1 MKTTII
7 DRGSSFSFWF
17 YSLFTIRF
25 SLLSSFPENREEI
38 REKVALLRK
47 ALIKMGIC
55 GIVYCEVMRM
65 NSPLL
70 DKSLDFATQIVLFYE
85 QFYKTKKDTTIAKQ
99 LLRSATS
106 IGANINEAV
115 YGNSKADFI
124 SKLHIALKE
133 TGESLYWLSLLQRTN
148 LIEYN
153 FDELLLLA
161 EEIKRMLIASL
172 NTAKK

>member
-1 MKTTII
+1 M
-7 DRGSSFSFWF
+7 
-17 YSLFTIRF
+17 LC
-25 SLLSSFPENREEI
+25 
-38 REKVALLRK
+38 K
-47 ALIKMGIC
+47 ALIPIEFYGI
-55 GIVYCEVMRM
+55 ILTEVKPM

-85 QFYKTKKDTTIAKQ
+85 AFCKTKKDTTIAQQ

-115 YGNSKADFI
+115 YGNSKADFV

-133 TGESLYWLSLLQRTN
+133 TGESIYWL
-148 LIEYN
+148 IDYP

-172 NTAKK
+172 NTAKRN

>member
-1 MKTTII
+1 
-7 DRGSSFSFWF
+7 
-17 YSLFTIRF
+17 
-25 SLLSSFPENREEI
+25 
-38 REKVALLRK
+38 
-47 ALIKMGIC
+47 
-55 GIVYCEVMRM
+55 M

-85 QFYKTKKDTTIAKQ
+85 EFSKSKIDTTIAKQ

-124 SKLHIALKE
+124 SKLHISLKE
-133 TGESLYWLSLLQRTN
+133 TGESIYWLTLLKRTN

-153 FDELLLLA
+153 FDELLSLA

-172 NTAKK
+172 NTAKENSK

>member
-1 MKTTII
+1 
-7 DRGSSFSFWF
+7 
-17 YSLFTIRF
+17 
-25 SLLSSFPENREEI
+25 
-38 REKVALLRK
+38 
-47 ALIKMGIC
+47 
-55 GIVYCEVMRM
+55 M

-70 DKSLDFATQIVLFYE
+70 EKSLVFATEIVLFYE
-85 QFYKTKKDTTIAKQ
+85 EFAKAKKDTTIAKQ

-133 TGESLYWLSLLQRTN
+133 TGESIYWITLLSRTN
-148 LIEYN
+148 LIEYDYKN
-153 FDELLLLA
+153 LLTVA

-172 NTAKK
+172 NTAKGSK